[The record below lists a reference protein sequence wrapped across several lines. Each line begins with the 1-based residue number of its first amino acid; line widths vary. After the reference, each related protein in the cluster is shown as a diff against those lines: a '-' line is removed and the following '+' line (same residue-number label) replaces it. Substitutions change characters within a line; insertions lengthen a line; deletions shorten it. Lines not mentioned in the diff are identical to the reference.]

1 MKGDSEKILTA
12 AASALR
18 EWYGGAVTLD
28 DCVEHVRAAEPEA
41 ARSVASILFEYF
53 RHKELVDSLLMRSVS
68 RGIKPELKMIALCAL
83 TQALFQTAIAGESA
97 VNIAVD
103 VVKRS

>member
-28 DCVEHVRAAEPEA
+28 DCVEHV
-41 ARSVASILFEYF
+41 RSVASILFEYF

-83 TQALFQTAIAGESA
+83 TQALFQTAIAG
-97 VNIAVD
+97 NPP
-103 VVKRS
+103 

>member
-18 EWYGGAVTLD
+18 EWYSGSVTLD

-41 ARSVASILFEYF
+41 ASAVLGRALAAGVVVASFGRRTLE
-53 RHKELVDSLLMRSVS
+53 S
-68 RGIKPELKMIALCAL
+68 RYLEWRA
-83 TQALFQTAIAGESA
+83 E
-97 VNIAVD
+97 
-103 VVKRS
+103 R

>member
-41 ARSVASILFEYF
+41 ARSVTSILFEYF

-83 TQALFQTAIAGESA
+83 TQVLFQTAIAG
-97 VNIAVD
+97 NPP
-103 VVKRS
+103 